1 MSRIHA
7 AVRRAAEP
15 SFDEHDPVAEAP
27 APGQLAREIAGMLM
41 PWDTA
46 ADIPLGDMP
55 FAEDPAPT
63 RERPSPV
70 VKPAPERPIPAPVAF
85 EPAAEPSKPSIVLP
99 AADVEEKLVVASS
112 ARMFCVEQY
121 RKLGATLHHAQAERG
136 IKVIL
141 VCSALPGE
149 GKTLTSVN
157 LALTL
162 SESYR
167 RRVLL
172 VDADLRHPAVH
183 KVFQAP
189 STEGLNETLR
199 AQEDRPIPLLQVSPE
214 LSLLPAG
221 APSRDPMHV
230 LTSERM
236 KRVIQYGAERFDW
249 VIVDTPPI
257 ALLPD
262 AKLLASM
269 ADGVLM
275 VIRAGDTP
283 YRPIHRA
290 IESIGRERVLGV
302 VLNQVEERVIS
313 DANFSSYYD
322 GSE

>member
-15 SFDEHDPVAEAP
+15 SFDEHDPVDAP
-27 APGQLAREIAGMLM
+27 APSHLAREIAGMVM
-41 PWDTA
+41 PWDTTT
-46 ADIPLGDMP
+46 DLPLGDLP
-55 FAEDPAPT
+55 FVADHAPV
-63 RERPSPV
+63 RERPAPAR
-70 VKPAPERPIPAPVAF
+70 PAPEWVAPPVPAAAGSPFEVSRPANFPAP
-85 EPAAEPSKPSIVLP
+85 AEL
-99 AADVEEKLVVASS
+99 EEKLVVASN
-112 ARMFCVEQY
+112 AKLFCVEQY
-121 RKLGATLHHAQAERG
+121 RKLAAALHHAQAERG

-141 VCSALPGE
+141 ICSALPGE

-162 SESYR
+162 SESYK

-199 AQEDRPIPLLQVSPE
+199 SVEDRPVPVLHVSPE

-230 LTSERM
+230 LTSDRM

-249 VIVDTPPI
+249 VIIDTPPV

-269 ADGVLM
+269 ADGVLV
-275 VIRAGDTP
+275 VIRAGETP

-290 IESIGRERVLGV
+290 LESIGRERILGV
-302 VLNQVEERVIS
+302 VLNHVEDRVIS
-313 DANFSSYYD
+313 DAKFGSYYD
-322 GSE
+322 ASE